1 MSGPQYGD
9 RAGFSWESPR
19 WREPEA
25 AVQRVVEH
33 DRRLWDAP
41 APAQPGAIDDDLT
54 IVHGARSRRAQ
65 RRIWQ
70 TEFRGPLGLVVA
82 SEQRTPT
89 WITLAL
95 GTLRP
100 PRP

>member
-1 MSGPQYGD
+1 MIGPQDGD

-25 AVQRVVEH
+25 ALQGVVEH
-33 DRRLWDAP
+33 DRRLWDTP
-41 APAQPGAIDDDLT
+41 APAQSGAIDDDLT
-54 IVHGARSRRAQ
+54 IVHGARSRRAR
-65 RRIWQ
+65 RRIRQ
-70 TEFRGPLGLVVA
+70 TRLRGPLGLVVA

-95 GTLRP
+95 GSLRP